1 MDEIKTGKERLDFLI
16 EAQQDTALLQV
27 VDYLKGLDE
36 DDIFLNQE
44 KNLQGMCEYVKG
56 RAKELAVN
64 GVSFVEDSIV
74 YEWALTYWSQS
85 NEALGIKI
93 EAPKPTQ
100 KGATVTNVSTAAIP
114 KAQLSLF

>member
-16 EAQQDTALLQV
+16 EAQQDTTLLQV

-36 DDIFLNQE
+36 DDIFLNKE

-56 RAKELAVN
+56 KAKEVAVN

-74 YEWALTYWSQS
+74 YRWALTYWSQS
-85 NEALGIKI
+85 NEALGIKV
-93 EAPKPTQ
+93 ETPKPIQ
-100 KGATVTNVSTAAIP
+100 KGTTVHATAAAATP